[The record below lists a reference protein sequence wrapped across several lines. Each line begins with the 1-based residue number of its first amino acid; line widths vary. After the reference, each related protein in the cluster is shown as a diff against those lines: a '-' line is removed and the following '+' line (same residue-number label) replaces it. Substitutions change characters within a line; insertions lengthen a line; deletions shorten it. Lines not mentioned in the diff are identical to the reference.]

1 MTDPRQLLSLAVVLF
16 IPTYLILA
24 RQERALLAWICLTVS
39 VQIFD
44 TRMLVNLPAARA
56 AGLLLIPQA
65 IHFLPKI
72 LSTRPGKV
80 LIFHYSYLIFLGI
93 VFGFIFPWPDGGL
106 ERTLNQIAPGRSIIY
121 LIRTGADISLAIF
134 VARQVIK
141 LKNPDKVLHYMLI
154 GTSIAAFSGILEFL
168 TRIDLYQLLTGIEY
182 DYIPNR
188 MRGFCYEPRGLGLI
202 TGIGSL
208 LSLLLYSQQPSWKL
222 FGLCCLHAMAFVLAG
237 STSALMAAGLGA
249 MTLMLFNH
257 KFRLYMLIF
266 MTVGMIFL
274 TLLFMTKSQF
284 LATYIENARLRLTIE
299 RIERS
304 PENIIEN
311 LAFRMDI
318 LDGPALL
325 FLYSNPLYLL
335 VGSGPGLVSLPA
347 TEYLPPSEDFNWAAE
362 TGINTPP
369 SIGLVLELSN
379 TGIIGLGLWLII
391 YICIFRAFNY
401 LGKLNEPESRAWR
414 IGKGA
419 FAAVLGVYIM
429 QVSPLSPNW
438 AVFLGIGLAAYH
450 TARSTPE
457 QPKQV
462 NVLKNYRH
470 TNVGSDG
477 LKPGEL
483 NGKSD

>member
-1 MTDPRQLLSLAVVLF
+1 
-16 IPTYLILA
+16 
-24 RQERALLAWICLTVS
+24 
-39 VQIFD
+39 
-44 TRMLVNLPAARA
+44 
-56 AGLLLIPQA
+56 
-65 IHFLPKI
+65 
-72 LSTRPGKV
+72 
-80 LIFHYSYLIFLGI
+80 
-93 VFGFIFPWPDGGL
+93 
-106 ERTLNQIAPGRSIIY
+106 
-121 LIRTGADISLAIF
+121 
-134 VARQVIK
+134 
-141 LKNPDKVLHYMLI
+141 
-154 GTSIAAFSGILEFL
+154 
-168 TRIDLYQLLTGIEY
+168 
-182 DYIPNR
+182 
-188 MRGFCYEPRGLGLI
+188 
-202 TGIGSL
+202 
-208 LSLLLYSQQPSWKL
+208 
-222 FGLCCLHAMAFVLAG
+222 
-237 STSALMAAGLGA
+237 
-249 MTLMLFNH
+249 
-257 KFRLYMLIF
+257 MLIF
-266 MTVGMIFL
+266 MTVGLLFL

-325 FLYSNPLYLL
+325 FLFSNPLYLL
-335 VGSGPGLVSLPA
+335 VGSGPGLVNLPA
-347 TEYLPPSEDFNWAAE
+347 TDYLPPSKDFNWAAD

-369 SIGLVLELSN
+369 SIGLVIELSN
-379 TGIIGLGLWLII
+379 TGIIGLGLWFII
-391 YICIFRAFNY
+391 CICIFRAFNF
-401 LGKLNEPESRAWR
+401 LGKLNAPESRAWR